1 MITFFIFISNIKEK
15 EKRMKTQLLCTF
27 TTKEELQNTLQQ
39 IRETYHIV
47 YNYIYILQNKSNLEE
62 LFVTYNIDT
71 AFQPKSP
78 LENTILIH
86 RKKES
91 NSLYTINALNELV
104 KEENGGVLDNSFVI
118 NWQKFKNSII
128 LTNAEWT
135 KKIQTRVFEVID
147 FGDGKEVITE
157 KHK

>member
-1 MITFFIFISNIKEK
+1 
-15 EKRMKTQLLCTF
+15 MKTQLLCTF
-27 TTKEELQNTLQQ
+27 TTKGELQNTLQL

-47 YNYIYILQNKSNLEE
+47 YNYIYILQNKGNLDE
-62 LFVTYNIDT
+62 LFITYNIDT
-71 AFQPKSP
+71 AFQPDTP

-91 NSLYTINALNELV
+91 NTLYTINALNELV

-128 LTNAEWT
+128 LTNAEGT

-157 KHK
+157 EHK